1 MLTSGFGGFH
11 GPIVLDDLLCDGSES
26 SLLDCRRA
34 QGSHQCT
41 NHSQDAGVKCL
52 QDSQCEEQSMLL
64 VSMNEWTAEELY
76 LREGDLL
83 PFDFINDEVHRGRL
97 DICINGTW
105 RSICH
110 SELWNNPVASIA
122 CKQLG
127 FSKHGELK
135 NG

>member
-83 PFDFINDEVHRGRL
+83 PFDFINDEVHREGL
-97 DICINGTW
+97 TFVLMAPGDQYAIVNCGT
-105 RSICH
+105 I
-110 SELWNNPVASIA
+110 LLLVLPANN
-122 CKQLG
+122 LG
-127 FSKHGELK
+127 FQNMVS
-135 NG
+135 